1 MEMYFAA
8 VICIVVMILI
18 AKLAIWMNN
27 PASVGR
33 RGENTVEWAL
43 LRLSNDARVLKN
55 LYIPFGDNST
65 EIDIVYISQSG
76 IFVIE
81 VKNYGGWIFGNE
93 TSKQWM
99 AIHFQ
104 RRYSFYNP
112 IKQNK
117 IHIDC
122 LKKLVNRKV
131 NYYNIVVFSNRCEF
145 KELKITS
152 EDVHVINYADL
163 YGLISFLNDKS
174 NIKMTNEEVISIYN
188 VLGNYTVDKVNK
200 DVIYKHNQYVQ
211 GKKSAF

>member
-33 RGENTVEWAL
+33 RGENTVERAL

-55 LYIPFGDNST
+55 LSIPFGDNST

-93 TSKQWM
+93 KSKNWM

-104 RRYSFYNP
+104 NRYSFYNP

-122 LKKLVNRKV
+122 LKKLINRKV

-145 KELKITS
+145 KELTVTS
-152 EDVHVINYADL
+152 KDVHVINYIDL
-163 YGLISFLNDKS
+163 YELISFLNYNS
-174 NIKMTNEEVISIYN
+174 TTKMTDDEVISIYN
-188 VLGNYTVDKVNK
+188 ELSNYTVNKVDKEIIN
-200 DVIYKHNQYVQ
+200 KHNQYVQ
-211 GKKSAF
+211 NKKYAI